1 MQMDMYMLMPNVKLT
16 WRSGSRSSP
25 LTAAAA
31 LQPRAR
37 VVPCID
43 ERSLAFWALGYGQ
56 ATG

>member
-1 MQMDMYMLMPNVKLT
+1 MGF
-16 WRSGSRSSP
+16 SIAGSRSSA
-25 LTAAAA
+25 LATAAA

-37 VVPCID
+37 IVPCID